1 MWNRLFA
8 IGLTAWFT
16 LADAGELAPLQ
27 RATLSMNDALQ
38 AAKAAKA
45 ALADCQAKGYEIGAA
60 VVDDAGHSLV
70 SLRSNGAGPH
80 TLDSSWRKAYT
91 ALSLRKPT
99 HELARMIAKDPEIQ
113 ALHDMNESILILGGG
128 LPIRADGHVVGGI
141 GVGGAPGAMLDVAC
155 ARAGLKAIGVELDDG

>member
-8 IGLTAWFT
+8 IGLTACFT
-16 LADAGELAPLQ
+16 FADAGELAPLQ

-38 AAKAAKA
+38 AAKAA
-45 ALADCQAKGYEIGAA
+45 LADCQAKGYEIGAT

-70 SLRSNGAGPH
+70 LLRSNGAGPH
-80 TLDSSWRKAYT
+80 TLDSSRRKAYT

-155 ARAGLKAIGVELDDG
+155 ARAGLKAIGVKLDDG